1 MKANT
6 RLAGHEL
13 RNEGRVYDPHGYVQS
28 TGVSRCSCGDLSPVL
43 ESAAARKRWHREH
56 KAAGWAAIQAAKAAS

>member
-13 RNEGRVYDPHGYVQS
+13 RNEGRVYDGIHLVREGA
-28 TGVSRCSCGDLSPVL
+28 SRCSCGEWSPL
-43 ESAAARKRWHREH
+43 LPSSAARKRWHREH
-56 KAAGWAAIQAAKAAS
+56 KDAIRAAK